1 VNARIEGDEGR
12 GVTVEVGGV
21 VAVLLPLLQL
31 APGADL
37 LLRDAAGDPGELGTA
52 GLIATAPR
60 DIG

>member
-1 VNARIEGDEGR
+1 
-12 GVTVEVGGV
+12 VTVEVGGV